1 MSDGTRRVFLST
13 SSLGAAAV
21 GVAALTPTLVRAAGS
36 AGGTG
41 NLAAALPDTSALT
54 GSLVAFVSDVRAGE
68 VSLMVGE
75 EEIVVQDKEL
85 VSRLLRATGR

>member
-21 GVAALTPTLVRAAGS
+21 GVAALTPTLARAAGS
-36 AGGTG
+36 TGGTE